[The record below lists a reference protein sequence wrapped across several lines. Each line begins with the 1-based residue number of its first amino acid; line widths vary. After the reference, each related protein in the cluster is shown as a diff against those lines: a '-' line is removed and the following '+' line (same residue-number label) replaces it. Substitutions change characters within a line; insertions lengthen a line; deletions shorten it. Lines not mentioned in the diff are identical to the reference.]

1 MEIIRFG
8 QVLDQ
13 NRKKISVMIKEEVL
27 SIVRCGENSRVQ
39 FKEKISGQ
47 KQIAD
52 ELVAFAN
59 SKGGIIVFGAKD
71 KTGEITGL
79 SYEEVQIA
87 SREIGNAAQEYVKPT
102 IYIQT
107 ETFPIG
113 NDRMLLVVTI
123 GEGVNKPYTNISGE
137 IYVKQG
143 ADKRR
148 ITENS
153 EILRLFHQSG
163 SYNPDQETIQGT
175 SIDDIDETL
184 IESYTQKNYLKKVG
198 EMGVPYEQLLKNLRI
213 IGSDG
218 KCTLAGLLFFGK
230 TPQKYEPSF
239 MIKAVS
245 FYGNDMGGV
254 RYRDSRDLIGTI
266 PLLFE
271 QAMNFFKVNLHSVQS
286 GQSFNSTGKLE
297 ISEVALEEITQNALV
312 HREYIQKA
320 PIRILIFDNRV
331 EIISPGTLPTGM
343 SIDDLKLGNTIQ
355 RNHLIAMFCSKTM
368 QYRGLG
374 TGILRAMREESGIE
388 FENSDGGNQFK
399 VIFHRKTDELE
410 EKGYESDITD
420 VFQTYPNL
428 SVICPQLQKTEHNNA
443 KLVLHICKRPASM
456 LELME
461 ATGYD
466 SKTSFRRKLLIPLIS
481 SGLIEATNSD
491 KHNSPQQ
498 KYILAGNG
506 MK

>member
-1 MEIIRFG
+1 MTKEELF
-8 QVLDQ
+8 
-13 NRKKISVMIKEEVL
+13 SMIK
-27 SIVRCGENSRVQ
+27 CGENSRVQ
-39 FKEKISGQ
+39 FKENVSSQ

-52 ELVAFAN
+52 EFVAFAN
-59 SKGGIIVFGAKD
+59 SKGGIIVFGIKD

-79 SYEEVQIA
+79 SYEETQVA

-113 NDRMLLVVTI
+113 NDRMLLVVNI
-123 GEGVNKPYTNISGE
+123 EEGVNKPYKNISGE

-163 SYNPDQETIQGT
+163 TYNPDQEAIQGT
-175 SIDDIDETL
+175 SVDDIDKSL
-184 IESYTQKNYLKKVG
+184 IESFTQKNYMKAVS
-198 EMGVPYEQLLKNLRI
+198 EMGVPYEQLLRNLRI
-213 IGSDG
+213 LTPDG

-230 TPQKYEPSF
+230 NPQKYEPSF
-239 MIKAVS
+239 LIKAVS
-245 FYGNDMGGV
+245 FFGNDMGGT
-254 RYRDSRDLIGTI
+254 RYRDSRDLTGTI
-266 PLLFE
+266 PSLFE
-271 QAMNFFKVNLHSVQS
+271 QAMNFMRANLHSAQYD
-286 GQSFNSTGKLE
+286 QSFNSTGKLE
-297 ISEVALEEITQNALV
+297 ISEVALEEIIQNSLV

-320 PIRILIFDNRV
+320 PIRILIFENRV
-331 EIISPGTLPTGM
+331 EVISPGTLPSGM
-343 SIDDLKLGNTIQ
+343 TIDDLKLGNTIQ

-388 FENSDGGNQFK
+388 FENSDRGNQFK
-399 VIFHRKTDELE
+399 VIFHRKTE
-410 EKGYESDITD
+410 ETEGRNLRSDITD
-420 VFQTYPNL
+420 IFQAYPNL
-428 SVICPQLQKTEHNNA
+428 SVTCPQIQKTEHNNA

-461 ATGYD
+461 ATGYE
-466 SKTSFRRKLLIPLIS
+466 SKTSFRRKVLTPLLS
-481 SGLIEATNSD
+481 SGLIVATNPD

-498 KYILAGNG
+498 KYVLADNSLS
-506 MK
+506 